1 MAKIKIPLETVEI
14 DKGSYHIF
22 ISATINDQETDI
34 LIDTGASRTVFDTGC
49 ISAHPVDIDADEI
62 ISSGLGPGQIDTL
75 AGILNDFSIG
85 GHTWKKANAIFMD
98 FSHINELYNKMT
110 KKKIAGLIGGD
121 FLFSTKALIDYKK
134 SEITFFIPARKK
146 NLFGL

>member
-1 MAKIKIPLETVEI
+1 MAKIKIALETVEI

-22 ISATINDQETDI
+22 ISAIINDVERDI
-34 LIDTGASRTVFDTGC
+34 LIDTGASRTVFDTEC

-62 ISSGLGPGQIDTL
+62 ISSGLGPGKIDTL
-75 AGILNDFSIG
+75 AGILKNFSIG
-85 GHTWKKANAIFMD
+85 GHTWEKTNAIFMD

-121 FLFSTKALIDYKK
+121 FLYSTKAVIDYKK
-134 SEITFFIPARKK
+134 SEVTFSIPSRKK
-146 NLFGL
+146 NIFNL